1 MGMFSKIELEMIST
15 SEWIGDYSTQ
25 LNLKL
30 SSASSHFFL
39 TQLIVTTCVSNLPG
53 RCPKPSLLPA
63 QVINHSN
70 VLILFVRETVS
81 QTWGLHNLNFFLN
94 FLQASLSSG
103 ERRIWVYSVSRS
115 SVPLSAHLQHFLLL
129 LYLSIAVRENFR
141 THLGVFIFRQLL
153 TDRNGH
159 IK

>member
-1 MGMFSKIELEMIST
+1 MGMFSKIELEIIST
-15 SEWIGDYSTQ
+15 SEWIGDYRTQ

-39 TQLIVTTCVSNLPG
+39 TQLIVTAYVSNLPG

-70 VLILFVRETVS
+70 VLILFVRETVY

-103 ERRIWVYSVSRS
+103 EGAFGFTQCPVPVFHSV
-115 SVPLSAHLQHFLLL
+115 LTCNIFFCC
-129 LYLSIAVRENFR
+129 SIC
-141 THLGVFIFRQLL
+141 L
-153 TDRNGH
+153 
-159 IK
+159 